1 MISRYGNS
9 SRVVVLV
16 TTCFGWKFVL
26 LMPNQTKFPAAA
38 ILAAAQHPI
47 NCHLDNLNLTAKAHH
62 IKVVKETYM
71 IPFFH
76 DLDAISN

>member
-16 TTCFGWKFVL
+16 TTSFGWKFVL

-38 ILAAAQHPI
+38 HPI
-47 NCHLDNLNLTAKAHH
+47 NCPLDNLNLTAKTHH
-62 IKVVKETYM
+62 IKVVNETNM
-71 IPFFH
+71 ISFFH

>member
-16 TTCFGWKFVL
+16 TTSFGWKFVL

-38 ILAAAQHPI
+38 ILAAAHPI
-47 NCHLDNLNLTAKAHH
+47 NCPLDNLNLTAKTHH
-62 IKVVKETYM
+62 IKVVNETNM
-71 IPFFH
+71 ISFFH